1 MWQAEAV
8 LRNVGMAATPFK
20 VALDAG
26 SSPVRFT
33 KT

>member
-20 VALDAG
+20 VALNTG
-26 SSPVRFT
+26 SIPARFT
-33 KT
+33 